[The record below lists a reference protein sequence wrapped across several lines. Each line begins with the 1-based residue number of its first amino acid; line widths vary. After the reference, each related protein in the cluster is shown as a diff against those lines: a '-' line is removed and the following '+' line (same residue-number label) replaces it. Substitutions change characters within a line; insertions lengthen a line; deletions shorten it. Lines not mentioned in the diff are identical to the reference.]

1 MAFCKY
7 CGSQLPE
14 DSVFCSSCGKR
25 VVCEN
30 EQEQG
35 NDKSQQTE
43 EQIRVLHQQID
54 QLRQENQQSKA
65 RDSLGII
72 ILKIIGGLAAALILA
87 FIIFN
92 GLSNSF

>member
-14 DSVFCSSCGKR
+14 DSVFCSSCGKQ

-30 EQEQG
+30 EHEQG

-43 EQIRVLHQQID
+43 EQIRALHQQAS
-54 QLRQENQQSKA
+54 R
-65 RDSLGII
+65 
-72 ILKIIGGLAAALILA
+72 
-87 FIIFN
+87 
-92 GLSNSF
+92 

>member
-14 DSVFCSSCGKR
+14 DSVFCSSCGKQ

-30 EQEQG
+30 EHEQG

-43 EQIRVLHQQID
+43 EQIRALHQQID
-54 QLRQENQQSKA
+54 QLKLANQQNNAK
-65 RDSLGII
+65 DSLGII
-72 ILKIIGGLAAALILA
+72 VLKIIGGLAAALILA
-87 FIIFN
+87 FIILN
-92 GLSNSF
+92 GLSNGF